1 MRRCSAKC
9 WYWACVSLA
18 TVLPTPVWAN
28 AGVPAGYRTVAD
40 EHGVPASILY
50 AVALAESGTVVDPR
64 RKIRPWPWTLN
75 VSGQGR
81 FFPSR
86 QAASAALQVELADGR
101 ESVDIGLMQ
110 INWRYHKG
118 RLASPTRALD
128 PYHNLRVAAEI
139 LRDCYQRRGDWWA
152 AVGCYHAPSN
162 ARRAARYQLGVRG
175 QGQRVA
181 ASTTGKGLP

>member
-1 MRRCSAKC
+1 MARRSVKFRF
-9 WYWACVSLA
+9 WLCVSTGILWA
-18 TVLPTPVWAN
+18 TAGWASG
-28 AGVPAGYRTVAD
+28 GVPAGYRTVAA
-40 EHGVPASILY
+40 EYGVPASILY
-50 AVALAESGTVVDPR
+50 AVALAESGTVVDAI

-110 INWRYHKG
+110 INWRYHKA
-118 RLASPTRALD
+118 RLVSPTRALD

-139 LRDCYQRRGDWWA
+139 LRDCYQRRGDWWE

-162 ARRAARYQLGVRG
+162 TRHAARYQRRVRRHW
-175 QGQRVA
+175 QRVA
-181 ASTTGKGLP
+181 ASTKGKA

>member
-9 WYWACVSLA
+9 WYWVCVSLA

-50 AVALAESGTVVDPR
+50 AVALAESGTVVDPSR
-64 RKIRPWPWTLN
+64 SLRPWPWTLN

-86 QAASAALQVELADGR
+86 RAASEALHAVLAAGR

-110 INWRYHKG
+110 INWRYHKA

-128 PYHNLRVAAEI
+128 PYHNLRVAAGI
-139 LRDCYQRRGDWWA
+139 LRGCYQRREDWWA
-152 AVGCYHAPSN
+152 AVGCYHAPNN
-162 ARRAARYQLGVRG
+162 ARRAARYQ
-175 QGQRVA
+175 QRVRRHWQRLVA
-181 ASTTGKGLP
+181 RG